1 MFIHFFTTNVRV
13 FVCWC
18 LLVCG
23 YCFCVGYDCVVR
35 VVIWLFFLS
44 DGDLVAL
51 RIYDVVGVSLVLM
64 FDPFLFWGFP
74 VCFVL
79 FSVVFLLTVLLNGVF
94 AVVSRVFVG
103 AIVVSLD
110 FMSRVCVA
118 GFRGFPRITGI
129 YSRVCVL
136 SVSWFPSNH
145 LG

>member
-1 MFIHFFTTNVRV
+1 MRV
-13 FVCWC
+13 FVCLC

-23 YCFCVGYDCVVR
+23 YCCCVGYDCVVR

-136 SVSWFPSNH
+136 SVLWFPSNH